1 MDGQRGLTHK
11 SVHKFIKGLQLNEWE
26 SLYFENLVFFNQ
38 AKEKEEKDFYYK
50 NMELARSHQ
59 TQAFLSKD
67 QYDVL
72 SDWLPLAIKE
82 LAHLQDFVLD
92 SKWISQRFD
101 HKATKE
107 DVKEALKT
115 LERLQL
121 VSIDHEQNT
130 IMSTDQNLQTPEVDA
145 SGPIA
150 QYHKKILDLAKTA
163 IDQQNVDHR
172 CMNALIVAVEK
183 RDLPAAFAKIGKFV
197 REMNALFSQGKKN
210 YDAVYELSIQLFRL
224 DIDV

>member
-72 SDWLPLAIKE
+72 
-82 LAHLQDFVLD
+82 
-92 SKWISQRFD
+92 
-101 HKATKE
+101 
-107 DVKEALKT
+107 
-115 LERLQL
+115 
-121 VSIDHEQNT
+121 
-130 IMSTDQNLQTPEVDA
+130 
-145 SGPIA
+145 
-150 QYHKKILDLAKTA
+150 
-163 IDQQNVDHR
+163 
-172 CMNALIVAVEK
+172 
-183 RDLPAAFAKIGKFV
+183 
-197 REMNALFSQGKKN
+197 
-210 YDAVYELSIQLFRL
+210 
-224 DIDV
+224 